1 MKAHGRGCCRI
12 KGSIRVAITRVPRHD
27 LQRIARGTPT
37 LRPLP
42 VVELENRPS
51 RTLSLLPGE
60 DRGRRRRGH
69 PNGPCSDE
77 SSCPMATLKNSI
89 PGFDQVAI
97 REARFSEWLRFQS
110 LISD

>member
-37 LRPLP
+37 LRRLP

-60 DRGRRRRGH
+60 IGAEG
-69 PNGPCSDE
+69 G
-77 SSCPMATLKNSI
+77 A
-89 PGFDQVAI
+89 AI
-97 REARFSEWLRFQS
+97 RTGRALANHRAPRPR
-110 LISD
+110 